1 MALKERI
8 QDDLKAAM
16 RARDRDRVAA
26 LRLVMAALKQRE
38 IDERIT
44 LNDGEI
50 IGVLERM
57 IKQRRESIDQFRSGG
72 REDLATQEAF
82 EIDLIQ
88 AYLPQALSAE
98 EIETLVARAVAESGA
113 QSLRDMGKVMNVIK
127 SQAQGRVDMAVVS
140 RLVKERLGG

>member
-16 RARDRDRVAA
+16 RARDKDRVAA